1 MAAEAAVSL
10 EVPPLERPSPRE
22 ATLDDETRAL
32 VVPDAADLPASP
44 PSAVEA
50 NFARYFI
57 AGKRIDLVTLY
68 RCESLQLS
76 ILSLR
81 IACSCILRFLMSRNI
96 FSNGCFLFVQK
107 LRLCVVGLAPSH
119 IAFKEE
125 GGITAVDFNVGKSDR
140 SEMKVTGK
148 RKRNAQH
155 LQENSALCK
164 VCVNDKSFVVR
175 CCVKGSLLE
184 INYRLIKQ
192 PDLLNTAADREG
204 YIAIFQPKPADWLK
218 IKDKFLSYEDY
229 RILRGVC

>member
-1 MAAEAAVSL
+1 MAAAEAAAPEAPAL
-10 EVPPLERPSPRE
+10 EDSSPRE

-32 VVPDAADLPASP
+32 VFPDAADLPASP

-50 NFARYFI
+50 NFARFFVADFLNPGHDQY
-57 AGKRIDLVTLY
+57 VY
-68 RCESLQLS
+68 RHP
-76 ILSLR
+76 
-81 IACSCILRFLMSRNI
+81 
-96 FSNGCFLFVQK
+96 NG
-107 LRLCVVGLAPSH
+107 LCVVGLAPAH
-119 IAFKEE
+119 VAFKEE

-184 INYRLIKQ
+184 INDRLINQ
-192 PDLLNTAADREG
+192 PDLLNTAVIVFEM
-204 YIAIFQPKPADWLK
+204 
-218 IKDKFLSYEDY
+218 E
-229 RILRGVC
+229 

>member
-1 MAAEAAVSL
+1 MAEEAAASLEEQPLHKPSSLREAAV
-10 EVPPLERPSPRE
+10 
-22 ATLDDETRAL
+22 DDETRAL
-32 VVPDAADLPASP
+32 VVPDAADLLPSP

-57 AGKRIDLVTLY
+57 ADFLNPGYDQYVY
-68 RCESLQLS
+68 RHP
-76 ILSLR
+76 
-81 IACSCILRFLMSRNI
+81 
-96 FSNGCFLFVQK
+96 NG
-107 LRLCVVGLAPSH
+107 LCVVGLAPAH
-119 IAFKEE
+119 VVFKEE
-125 GGITAVDFNVGKSDR
+125 GAITAVDFNVGKSDR

-164 VCVNDKSFVVR
+164 VCVNDKSFIVR

-184 INYRLIKQ
+184 INERLIKQ

-229 RILRGVC
+229 KNLRGVC